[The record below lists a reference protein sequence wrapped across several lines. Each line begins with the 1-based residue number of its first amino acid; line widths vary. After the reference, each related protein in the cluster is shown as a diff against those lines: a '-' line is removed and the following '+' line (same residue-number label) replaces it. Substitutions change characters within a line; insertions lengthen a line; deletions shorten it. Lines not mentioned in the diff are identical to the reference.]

1 MVMLERQSDELS
13 TSESMPS
20 LSTAAESV
28 LTLLQGLLNL
38 TPGDRPEIIAAL
50 QRSLPE
56 KDPVRQE
63 LTAFLSEVDE
73 AIATSSVS
81 FNTPWI

>member
-1 MVMLERQSDELS
+1 MLKRQSDES
-13 TSESMPS
+13 SVSESMGQ
-20 LSTAAESV
+20 LSTAAESI

-38 TPGDRPEIIAAL
+38 TPGDRPEIISAL
-50 QRSLPE
+50 QRNLPE

-63 LTAFLSEVDE
+63 LTAFLLEVDE